1 MKGISLPPLKWRT
14 HTFRSLS
21 GSRTGG
27 FWDSGSRGRSSSFEL
42 YPLASLSLPRPSH
55 GAWTQSLL
63 LWCSCDPK
71 WHGGSNWPAI
81 TLVAQLLARP
91 TPVWAHGSWG
101 LPINKQLAGHQRPP
115 FGPLE
120 ETDQKCLSL
129 KTAFLL
135 AVTSAIPVGWATV
148 CSHWGLGA
156 GGGSTSGGLVR

>member
-1 MKGISLPPLKWRT
+1 MKDTYFQIPIWQQDWWFLRFGL
-14 HTFRSLS
+14 
-21 GSRTGG
+21 
-27 FWDSGSRGRSSSFEL
+27 RGRSSSFES